1 VSQKK
6 RFPIPS
12 KSSISEMKVKV
23 ASDLGSEAEEV
34 LYDSLDDENLSIQED
49 EVEATKYEQEVNKII
64 EQNRKN
70 QIKD

>member
-1 VSQKK
+1 
-6 RFPIPS
+6 
-12 KSSISEMKVKV
+12 MKVKA

-34 LYDSLDDENLSIQED
+34 LYDSQDDENLSIQED